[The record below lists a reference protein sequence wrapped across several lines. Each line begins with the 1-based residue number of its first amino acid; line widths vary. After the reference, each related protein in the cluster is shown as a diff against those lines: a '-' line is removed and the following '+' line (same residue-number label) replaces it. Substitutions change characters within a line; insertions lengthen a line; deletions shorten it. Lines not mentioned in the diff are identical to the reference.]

1 MRLIID
7 IWIGESCGSGGK
19 CAYVMFYDDT
29 DEIKV
34 YLQFDLKLCMNIHM
48 AKIWVRIKEITKFK
62 NYYCQTLHKLSK
74 LLNKQIFGMCAW
86 RQ

>member
-7 IWIGESCGSGGK
+7 IWIGKSCGSGGE

-34 YLQFDLKLCMNIHM
+34 YLEFNLKLCMKIHM
-48 AKIWVRIKEITKFK
+48 AKIWVCIKEITKFQ
-62 NYYCQTLHKLSK
+62 NYHTLYKLSK
-74 LLNKQIFGMCAW
+74 LPNKQIFGVCDR